1 MGCGSSAPLPALVAQ
16 PPLAVGN
23 PLIADAVFKEAGTE
37 LVFSSK
43 KLDGMM
49 KSPTTFLKSGAGTEV
64 LRYKRSYTNKD
75 PALMMTIYQGDK
87 VVAMVKHMTDV
98 YAIRSGNVKA
108 VVYGTEPRDGS
119 SGHATVLH
127 EDGVTLHAL
136 FEVRVEEGSGQMAYN
151 RGLGLHAAIAEGAFS
166 GTAPLLTFKKNSG
179 LSFFSAI
186 QGPRVTLNDKGECV
200 ATTYENRGVFDS
212 KPSSLTVAAGV
223 DATLIAAF
231 YIIADDCYAVSGANA

>member
-166 GTAPLLTFKKNSG
+166 GTAPLLTFKRKE
-179 LSFFSAI
+179 
-186 QGPRVTLNDKGECV
+186 RVAVNDKGECV